1 MKIVSAPIP
10 GVKIISPRFFH
21 DHRGYFAETHSNNKF
36 LEHGIDVDFV
46 QDNLSFSAKK
56 GTVRGLHFQIH
67 PFAQWKL
74 ISAVTGSVLDVAV
87 DIRQGSPSYGK
98 YFEMVV
104 DSENRNQLLLPAG
117 FAHGFI
123 ALEDDTLVT
132 YKVSA
137 SYSPDHEKGIHW
149 ADPDIAID
157 WPNMEE
163 EAILSD
169 KDRQLPK
176 LADLPEYFTFSDGA
190 A

>member
-1 MKIVSAPIP
+1 MKIVSAPLP
-10 GVKIISPRFFH
+10 GVKIISPHFFH
-21 DHRGYFAETHSNNKF
+21 DHRGYFVETHSNDKF
-36 LEHGIDVDFV
+36 LEHGIDVEFV

-74 ISAVTGSVLDVAV
+74 ISVVTGSVLDVAV

-98 YFEMVV
+98 YFEMIV

-117 FAHGFI
+117 FAHGFV
-123 ALEDDTLVT
+123 ALENDTLVT

-137 SYSPDHEKGIHW
+137 PYSPDHEKGIHW
-149 ADPDIAID
+149 QDPDIAID
-157 WPNMEE
+157 WPNRGG

-169 KDRQLPK
+169 RDRQLPK
-176 LADLPEYFTFSDGA
+176 LADLPEYFTFSGGA